1 MGLASLCPRQDDL
14 NKMKIR
20 TKLAI
25 VVLAAFM
32 TLAGVNLIANAMVS
46 AGVIASHGG
55 HPSVTVQV
63 TNVRVLV

>member
-1 MGLASLCPRQDDL
+1 
-14 NKMKIR
+14 MKIR

-32 TLAGVNLIANAMVS
+32 TLAGVNLIANAFMS
-46 AGVIASHGG
+46 TGVMLSHGD

-63 TNVRVLV
+63 TNFRALA

>member
-32 TLAGVNLIANAMVS
+32 TLAGVNLIANAFMS
-46 AGVIASHGG
+46 TGVVTAQGA
-55 HPSVTVQV
+55 HPSVTVEV
-63 TNVRVLV
+63 TNFRVLA